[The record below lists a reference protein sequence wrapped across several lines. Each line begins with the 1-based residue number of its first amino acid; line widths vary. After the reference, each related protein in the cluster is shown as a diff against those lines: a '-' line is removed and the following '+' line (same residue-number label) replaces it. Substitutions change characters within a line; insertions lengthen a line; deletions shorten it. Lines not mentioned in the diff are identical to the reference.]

1 MHKSSSL
8 YKKKKKRT
16 NHHYFYTKKKTHVIM
31 FHVAEKLDFP
41 ERPLG
46 VDPVVKRIPNLLNRN
61 SFFGL
66 RIRSAAN
73 KSFKNQFN

>member
-1 MHKSSSL
+1 MHKSSL
-8 YKKKKKRT
+8 FLFLKIT
-16 NHHYFYTKKKTHVIM
+16 EQQQKKTHVIM

-41 ERPLG
+41 ERPLC

-66 RIRSAAN
+66 RIRGAAG
-73 KSFKNQFN
+73 KSFKNSLIN